1 MIPNSAKGTEARV
14 SKKARSAG
22 KARLSVH
29 RVFINNNNNNKE
41 LGKAVSTH
49 PGHSLSGQRSL
60 PLLHV
65 IGDAVLGEHGSNGT
79 EDHVVGEL
87 LLRALFVACIGND
100 SKCLS
105 ADRATG
111 IVLFATAQW

>member
-1 MIPNSAKGTEARV
+1 M
-14 SKKARSAG
+14 
-22 KARLSVH
+22 
-29 RVFINNNNNNKE
+29 
-41 LGKAVSTH
+41 STH

-65 IGDAVLGEHGSNGT
+65 IGDAVLGEHGSNGA

-105 ADRATG
+105 AGRATG
-111 IVLFATAQW
+111 IVSLCHSTMVSAAVLIQTSTVVRTTVQITKPTVPVRIKKGRGAS